1 MLQLKKIEEKFKVQS
16 LMQEA
21 TGKYDIV
28 ITFKANP
35 KLPQLQQDL
44 NKNTTERNL
53 ISSELEDKKKVLE
66 TKGVENK
73 KQKESVAKLE
83 KNILNQKRVV
93 ATRKKTK

>member
-1 MLQLKKIEEKFKVQS
+1 MLQLKKIEENFKVQS
-16 LMQEA
+16 LMQED

-53 ISSELEDKKKVLE
+53 ISSELEDKKRYW
-66 TKGVENK
+66 
-73 KQKESVAKLE
+73 KQKGW
-83 KNILNQKRVV
+83 
-93 ATRKKTK
+93 KTKSKKDLLLN